1 MGEVVARAQSP
12 RGEVVA
18 RRRDDGTLELRVN
31 GVFVMDT
38 AETSTERLLA
48 RAALDQTTRPRRV
61 LVGGL
66 GLGYT
71 LAEILADRRV
81 EQVTVAEIEPVVVE
95 WMRAGVLPG
104 RPVLTDPRVDVRVG
118 DVLDIVRSEPDG
130 GCDVVLLDVDNGP
143 GFLVYDDNAAVY
155 GRGFLT
161 ECRRVLTVAGVLA
174 VWSSAH
180 SPTLEDTLREVFDH
194 CSAVP
199 LSVDLQGRAEAYWL
213 FTGKMGR

>member
-118 DVLDIVRSEPDG
+118 DVRDILRSEPDG